1 MHALRSGAPHLAARQ
16 RGLSLV
22 EMMVGLTVGLFI
34 AGAALLAAVNATGEN
49 RRLLLEA
56 RLLQDL
62 RATMDL
68 VTRSLRRAGYWGN
81 AQAGVRDA
89 ADASAQTGYEA
100 TGYAV
105 VTPAAG
111 SASAVQF
118 RVAGDADDSADDDET
133 LGFRQAAGADGIG
146 RVQVLLAGAASYQDL
161 TDPAVTDVTEFTVE
175 ALHPIVTEAVDLA
188 LGHIDGP
195 PTNIDVRQIVD
206 HSLKIDA
213 NRSRLLQA
221 LINIVV
227 NAVEACADSARGGV
241 LTITAAVEADTHARI
256 TIADNGCG
264 MGEEALRDC
273 VLLYSSGKPGG
284 MGFGL
289 PLAKKIIESDHH
301 GTLSIE
307 SRKGEGTVVTI
318 ILPVDQATCAE

>member
-34 AGAALLAAVNATGEN
+34 TGAALLAAVNATGEN

-89 ADASAQTGYEA
+89 ADASAQSGYEA

-105 VTPAAG
+105 VTPATG

-133 LGFRQAAGADGIG
+133 LGFRLATGTDGIG

-175 ALHPIVTEAVDLA
+175 ALPQPATA
-188 LGHIDGP
+188 LTCPATCGAAP
-195 PTNIDVRQIVD
+195 LPACPTLQVRQYRITMR
-206 HSLKIDA
+206 A
-213 NRSRLLQA
+213 R
-221 LINIVV
+221 
-227 NAVEACADSARGGV
+227 AVSD
-241 LTITAAVEADTHARI
+241 AAVQR
-256 TIADNGCG
+256 
-264 MGEEALRDC
+264 ALQ
-273 VLLYSSGKPGG
+273 
-284 MGFGL
+284 
-289 PLAKKIIESDHH
+289 
-301 GTLSIE
+301 
-307 SRKGEGTVVTI
+307 GTVRLRNDLLSGVC
-318 ILPVDQATCAE
+318 P